1 MDDEWFIVW
10 LLWTATQHRSDV
22 TVHVRDSDGNFLLIE
37 VFGMLVPLISCVCCP
52 FLCCLVCVD
61 WCASAFFSCCASRIL
76 PQTAAAIPSWLHEDN
91 SQYRVWLRQGLL
103 HIIPIP
109 RTPAELCRI
118 PSRLTAE
125 SALQFVRASD
135 SHPYTEATPA
145 VQRLLRR
152 RFDKYPSSA
161 LAQNRFWR
169 RVIVPRAAAEVLR
182 RVPQVLNRAIDMFY
196 LRDPVSLRD
205 AAVLHKFAVEPY
217 QLDEKSA
224 PATKLSPLSASA
236 TSSTTSSTTDRDV
249 TALSA
254 SAMVATR
261 VRLTHALYAML
272 AHQQFHPP
280 KRYPMPPATSRYT
293 DAATLGLKLTCALEM
308 LYADACRARPSPAPS
323 ATGTLEGVC
332 TSPL

>member
-1 MDDEWFIVW
+1 MLWVD
-10 LLWTATQHRSDV
+10 LLSSSLV
-22 TVHVRDSDGNFLLIE
+22 SCSVR
-37 VFGMLVPLISCVCCP
+37 VFRPV
-52 FLCCLVCVD
+52 
-61 WCASAFFSCCASRIL
+61 
-76 PQTAAAIPSWLHEDN
+76 QTAAAIPSWLHEDN
-91 SQYRVWLRQGLL
+91 SQYRVWLRHGLL

-118 PSRLTAE
+118 PARLTPE

-135 SHPYTEATPA
+135 SRPYTEATPA

-182 RVPQVLNRAIDMFY
+182 RVPQVLNRAVDMFY

-205 AAVLHKFAVEPY
+205 AAALQKFTVEAY
-217 QLDEKSA
+217 QLDEKST
-224 PATKLSPLSASA
+224 PTTKLSPPPASV
-236 TSSTTSSTTDRDV
+236 TSDAAASVADRNV

-254 SAMVATR
+254 STMVATR

-280 KRYPMPPATSRYT
+280 KRYPMPPATSRHI
-293 DAATLGLKLTCALEM
+293 DAATLGLKITCALEM
-308 LYADACRARPSPAPS
+308 LYADACRAQSSPMSS
-323 ATGTLEGVC
+323 ASGTSECVC
-332 TSPL
+332 VSQLCFNHQKHRLL